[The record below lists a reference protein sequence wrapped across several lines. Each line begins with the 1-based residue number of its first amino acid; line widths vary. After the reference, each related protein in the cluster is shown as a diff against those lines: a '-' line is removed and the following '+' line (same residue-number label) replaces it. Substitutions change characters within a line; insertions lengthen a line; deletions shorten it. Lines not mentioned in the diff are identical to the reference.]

1 MQTLKDEV
9 KNNIIA
15 AAIKEFYLYGYE
27 KASMRDIAKSA
38 GISVSNTYNYYRNK
52 EQLFSDIIE
61 PIFQQVK
68 TIFKQSLLQSSSQDL
83 KGDNILAFTRE
94 ITGMLMQM
102 DARQRQL
109 LIILAEKSAGTRY
122 EKTRQEMV
130 TLLRMH
136 FAELLRQTGNVSQI
150 EEKQGYILTIIAENY
165 IDGLL
170 KILKD
175 YRSPEWAEEN
185 LKTLIKYH
193 LNGVSGLT
201 T

>member
-15 AAIKEFYLYGYE
+15 AAVKEFYLYGYE

-61 PIFQQVK
+61 PVFQQVK

-83 KGDNILAFTRE
+83 KGDNILAFTRK
-94 ITGMLMQM
+94 ITGTLIQM
-102 DARQRQL
+102 DVRQRQS

-130 TLLRMH
+130 TLLRMQ
-136 FAELLRQTGNVSQI
+136 FAEVLRQTGNTSQI

-193 LNGVSGLT
+193 LNGISGLT
-201 T
+201 A